1 MQLIRYGAVNMTQQ
15 QATQNA
21 PVIPFTSDTSHDTEP
36 TNANSPAMQ
45 LPTTGMGRAKDILP
59 FLPFSK
65 TTLFEWSKDGRF
77 PAGKKLSPTMT
88 AWSYAD
94 IHAWLNSH
102 TSNTSEV

>member
-1 MQLIRYGAVNMTQQ
+1 MNMTHP
-15 QATQNA
+15 TQNT
-21 PVIPFTSDTSHDTEP
+21 PVIPFTGDTSNDTEP

-94 IHAWLNSH
+94 VHEWLNSH
-102 TSNTSEV
+102 TSTTSEV

>member
-1 MQLIRYGAVNMTQQ
+1 MAQPTN
-15 QATQNA
+15 QN
-21 PVIPFTSDTSHDTEP
+21 PVIPFTDSTASDIQQIADSLH
-36 TNANSPAMQ
+36 AKH

-88 AWSYAD
+88 AWSYAEV
-94 IHAWLNSH
+94 HGWLNSH
-102 TSNTSEV
+102 TSTTSEV

>member
-1 MQLIRYGAVNMTQQ
+1 MSNTHKQVISFSDNTSNNTE
-15 QATQNA
+15 ATA
-21 PVIPFTSDTSHDTEP
+21 
-36 TNANSPAMQ
+36 ANGQVMQ
-45 LPTTGMGRAKDILP
+45 LPITGMGRAKDILP

-77 PAGKKLSPTMT
+77 PAGRKLSPTMT

-94 IHAWLNSH
+94 IHTWLNSH

>member
-1 MQLIRYGAVNMTQQ
+1 MVQLTNQT
-15 QATQNA
+15 
-21 PVIPFTSDTSHDTEP
+21 PVIAFSDNTTHYTEP
-36 TNANSPAMQ
+36 TTANSPVMQ

-94 IHAWLNSH
+94 VHAWLNSH
-102 TSNTSEV
+102 TSTPSEV

>member
-1 MQLIRYGAVNMTQQ
+1 MDKQQ
-15 QATQNA
+15 TAKT
-21 PVIPFTSDTSHDTEP
+21 PVISFTDNTSNDTKPTTEK
-36 TNANSPAMQ
+36 NSMQ
-45 LPTTGMGRAKDILP
+45 HLPTTGMGRAKDILP

>member
-1 MQLIRYGAVNMTQQ
+1 MNMTHPI
-15 QATQNA
+15 QNK
-21 PVIPFTSDTSHDTEP
+21 PVIPFTGDTSKDIEP
-36 TNANSPAMQ
+36 TTANNPAMQ
-45 LPTTGMGRAKDILP
+45 LPITGMGRAKDILP

-94 IHAWLNSH
+94 IHEWLNSH
-102 TSNTSEV
+102 TSTTSEV

>member
-1 MQLIRYGAVNMTQQ
+1 MTQLT
-15 QATQNA
+15 TQT
-21 PVIPFTSDTSHDTEP
+21 PVMAFIDNGIEP
-36 TNANSPAMQ
+36 TTANNPVMQ

-88 AWSYAD
+88 AWNYAD
-94 IHAWLNSH
+94 IHAWLDSHSNSV
-102 TSNTSEV
+102 EG

>member
-1 MQLIRYGAVNMTQQ
+1 MAKQQTTQTP
-15 QATQNA
+15 AIAFTDNTPNDNELHTSNNLTQN
-21 PVIPFTSDTSHDTEP
+21 
-36 TNANSPAMQ
+36 

-88 AWSYAD
+88 AWNYAD

>member
-1 MQLIRYGAVNMTQQ
+1 MTHP
-15 QATQNA
+15 TQNT
-21 PVIPFTSDTSHDTEP
+21 PVIPFTGDTSHDTEP
-36 TNANSPAMQ
+36 TTSTTANSPAMQ

-65 TTLFEWSKDGRF
+65 TTLFEWAKDGRF

-94 IHAWLNSH
+94 VHEWLNSH
-102 TSNTSEV
+102 TSTTSEV